1 MISFEDSYELNQGF
15 IRGKGLESEISEN
28 VPNGPMKIVFRG
40 ALYQTIASTNCGTT
54 VVHSALTRSS
64 LSTKVLLPADCQLIF
79 PRETSVCQRSI

>member
-40 ALYQTIASTNCGTT
+40 ALYQTIVDLSQRDVRLSAQHLMKNRYLLRKCSDEYGTG
-54 VVHSALTRSS
+54 
-64 LSTKVLLPADCQLIF
+64 LLKGK
-79 PRETSVCQRSI
+79 EN